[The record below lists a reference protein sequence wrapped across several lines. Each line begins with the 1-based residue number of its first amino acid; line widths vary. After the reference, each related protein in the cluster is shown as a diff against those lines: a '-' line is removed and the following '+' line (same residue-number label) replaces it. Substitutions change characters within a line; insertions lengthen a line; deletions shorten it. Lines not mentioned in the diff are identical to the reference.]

1 MQGVIFLLPAVV
13 TLGSISCVAPFSSK
27 TLPGKKAKLPDIY
40 FNPDIATECRQI
52 CYTLINHY
60 Q

>member
-1 MQGVIFLLPAVV
+1 LQGVIFLLPAVV

-27 TLPGKKAKLPDIY
+27 TLPGKKTKLAGTY
-40 FNPDIATECRQI
+40 FNPAIATECPGI